1 MNYFKYVYIFLFN
14 FVLTQEIISINPTY
28 GNAGDQNLTVELIAD
43 DINFY
48 DAYTSVNNISF
59 NSDDIDISNYYVT
72 SSNTLEMTINISN
85 TTDNNS
91 VYDVSFSGFDGYSWE
106 YFNDTMYDAFT
117 VFNLTPVIDVDIQY
131 ITEDFFSE
139 TSYQNYQ
146 DNGATTSH
154 IFTVSEFATSYP
166 LVDVEIYGDFDSQPE
181 HADIFYEDML
191 IGTLADFYDPYGEQN
206 HSGQY
211 TININSFNSML
222 DDGVGNDFNEDIEIR
237 VANTTAVDEI
247 GGNFHQVEFSYN
259 KLPGFGKVLIGETV
273 AIPISIS
280 NFGGAE
286 LNVYDI
292 QVSNNQFY
300 LSENSF
306 TVGVEETKYI
316 DLFYSP
322 NGYGYTML
330 DLNIF
335 SDDPNSPFLF
345 YQISGYGIESDYLSG
360 DVNGDG
366 GLSIL
371 DVIILVNLLFD
382 GQYTIVA
389 DLNQDGILNIAD
401 CVILVNLILN
411 QL

>member
-1 MNYFKYVYIFLFN
+1 
-14 FVLTQEIISINPTY
+14 
-28 GNAGDQNLTVELIAD
+28 
-43 DINFY
+43 
-48 DAYTSVNNISF
+48 
-59 NSDDIDISNYYVT
+59 
-72 SSNTLEMTINISN
+72 
-85 TTDNNS
+85 
-91 VYDVSFSGFDGYSWE
+91 
-106 YFNDTMYDAFT
+106 
-117 VFNLTPVIDVDIQY
+117 
-131 ITEDFFSE
+131 
-139 TSYQNYQ
+139 
-146 DNGATTSH
+146 
-154 IFTVSEFATSYP
+154 
-166 LVDVEIYGDFDSQPE
+166 FDSQPE

-191 IGTLADFYDPYGEQN
+191 IGTLADFYDPYGEQS

-259 KLPGFGKVLIGETV
+259 KLPGFGKVFIGETA

-286 LNVYDI
+286 LNVQDI

-300 LSENSF
+300 VSENFF
-306 TVGVEETKYI
+306 TVGVDETKYI

-345 YQISGYGIESDYLSG
+345 YQISGYGIESDYISG